1 MKHPL
6 RTLFPLLGVCII
18 LLVWHLIFLFSDSL
32 FLPSPFDVIKTLGL
46 LLTQEQILKDMLA
59 TLGRIFVSL
68 ALAISIA
75 IPLGLIL
82 GMYSKIYDLF
92 AFVID
97 FLRSIPP
104 PTLFP
109 LFMVL
114 IGLGNAAKIIPTA
127 LTCSFYLLINT
138 MYGVRNVKKLRI
150 RVGQIWGLSKLKM
163 MVHILIPEA
172 APYIA
177 AGLRLAISISI
188 IVVILSEMFAGTT
201 FGIGQR
207 ILYFQ
212 LLYDIPEM
220 YAMILLAGLL
230 GYTLNTLYLALEHR
244 FIHWSGK

>member
-1 MKHPL
+1 M
-6 RTLFPLLGVCII
+6 I
-18 LLVWHLIFLFSDSL
+18 VWHLIFVFFNSL
-32 FLPSPFDVIKTLGL
+32 FLPSPFEVVKTLGL
-46 LLTQEQILKDMLA
+46 LLTQEQILKDMFA
-59 TLGRIFVSL
+59 TLARILVSL
-68 ALAISIA
+68 ALAITLA

-82 GMYSKIYDLF
+82 GLYTKIYHLF
-92 AFVID
+92 SFVID

-114 IGLGNAAKIIPTA
+114 VGFGNPAKIIPTA

-138 MYGVRNVKKLRI
+138 IYGVRNVKKLRM
-150 RVGQIWGLSKLKM
+150 RVGQIWGLSRMKM
-163 MVHILIPEA
+163 MMHIIVPEA

-207 ILYFQ
+207 IVYFQ
-212 LLYDIPEM
+212 LLYDMPEM

-230 GYTLNTLYLALEHR
+230 GYTLNTLYLALER
-244 FIHWSGK
+244 RVIHWSGK

>member
-1 MKHPL
+1 
-6 RTLFPLLGVCII
+6 
-18 LLVWHLIFLFSDSL
+18 
-32 FLPSPFDVIKTLGL
+32 
-46 LLTQEQILKDMLA
+46 
-59 TLGRIFVSL
+59 
-68 ALAISIA
+68 
-75 IPLGLIL
+75 
-82 GMYSKIYDLF
+82 
-92 AFVID
+92 
-97 FLRSIPP
+97 
-104 PTLFP
+104 
-109 LFMVL
+109 
-114 IGLGNAAKIIPTA
+114 
-127 LTCSFYLLINT
+127 
-138 MYGVRNVKKLRI
+138 
-150 RVGQIWGLSKLKM
+150 M